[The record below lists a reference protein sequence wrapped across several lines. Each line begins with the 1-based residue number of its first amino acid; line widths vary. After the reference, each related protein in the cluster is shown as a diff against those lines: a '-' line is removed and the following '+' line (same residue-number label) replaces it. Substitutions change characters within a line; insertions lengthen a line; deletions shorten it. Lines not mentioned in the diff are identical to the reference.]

1 MGPQT
6 SWVGNLLRGN
16 KTAFAGSSAILALT
30 VPVAAILGAC
40 FYVCYWILQSS
51 AHHADAAELEAEQ
64 RIARA
69 AILFTTAPIVKSN
82 SDYAYWDEL
91 FLRARKVLDP
101 KWADAHLG
109 PYQEN
114 LNGITGAAVLTK
126 MGAVQYLYLSPRT
139 GIGKLTPQE
148 LHLFTSLTLDVLAGE
163 GRTHEPARSG
173 FIRLRGKPIFL
184 SITPITASGLEGGP
198 KGAKPFASLIFFQNF
213 DGALLSDLTKH
224 FNLDGAHIGST
235 GSGGLPLASFP
246 GTQANLSLE
255 WKTGV
260 ASQDIIRES
269 LPVLKTLAILS
280 MLLIAAVAGGW
291 SWILIRLRKMETAAL
306 TERTLAAEQAAQ
318 AKSLFIA
325 NMSHELRTPLN
336 AIIGFS
342 EMLTN
347 QLFGP
352 LGHRKYGEYTE
363 DILAS
368 GRHLL
373 AIVNDILLMSKLEA
387 KKQEYEIGAVAI
399 DTVVRETIMLVC
411 GDAAKRGIA
420 IDYKGGA
427 DELTVFADRQALKQV
442 LINLLSNAVKFSFA
456 DAPVEVS
463 IREIPSKDIIEVRVS
478 DRGCGMSRELLRKL
492 GQPFTQASHA
502 YIRNNQGTGLGL
514 SICYALVA
522 GFGGALE
529 FESAENVG
537 TTATLRLRSAPSEN
551 TRAMRRLESDAA

>member
-1 MGPQT
+1 MGART
-6 SWVGNLLRGN
+6 SWFGNLLRGN

-51 AHHADAAELEAEQ
+51 AHHADAAEFEAEQ

-82 SDYAYWDEL
+82 GDYAYWDEL
-91 FLRARKVLDP
+91 FLRARETLDP
-101 KWADAHLG
+101 RWADAHLG

-114 LNGITGAAVLTK
+114 LNGITGAAVMTK
-126 MGAVQYLYLSPRT
+126 TGAVQYLYLSPR
-139 GIGKLTPQE
+139 IGLSDLTPQE
-148 LHLFTSLTLDVLAGE
+148 LHLFTSLTRDVLAGS
-163 GRTHEPARSG
+163 GRIHEPARSG
-173 FIRLRGKPIFL
+173 FILLRGKPIFL

-213 DGALLSDLTKH
+213 DGALLSGLTKH
-224 FNLDGAHIGST
+224 FNLSGAHIVSA
-235 GSGGLPLASFP
+235 GSGGLPLMSFP
-246 GTQANLSLE
+246 GTHANLSLQ
-255 WKTGV
+255 WKTGI

-352 LGHRKYGEYTE
+352 LGHRKYAEYTE

-373 AIVNDILLMSKLEA
+373 AIVNDILLMSKLDA
-387 KKQEYEIGAVAI
+387 KKQDYEIGAVAI
-399 DTVVRETIMLVC
+399 DTVVQETIMLVC

-420 IDYKGGA
+420 IDYKGGT

-442 LINLLSNAVKFSFA
+442 LINLLSNAIKFSFA
-456 DAPVEVS
+456 GAPVEVS
-463 IREIPSKDIIEVRVS
+463 ITENPGKDLIEVRVS
-478 DRGCGMSRELLRKL
+478 DRGCGMSRELLQKL

-514 SICYALVA
+514 SICYALAA

-529 FESAENVG
+529 FESTENVG
-537 TTATLRLRSAPSEN
+537 TMAILRLRSAPSEN
-551 TRAMRRLESDAA
+551 TRAMRRLEAHAA